1 MNAPRIPAEMKA
13 VVTTGHGRL
22 DKLDYRTVPV
32 PAPAAD
38 EVLVKVAACG
48 LNNTDIWTR
57 EGRYGTEE
65 DPAAVAGPGRTPANF
80 PQIQGADIVGT
91 IVAVG
96 SGVAATRIGERVI
109 VDNTIYGEDE
119 TGTGYIGS
127 IGGTHPGGYAEYCAV
142 PAVSA
147 FAVRTSLSDAE
158 LATFPCAYSTAE
170 HMLSRAGLAAGETVL
185 VTGAS
190 GGVGSAL
197 IQLAQARGAK
207 AVGVARASKLDWV
220 RKLGPVAAVDSDAP
234 DFAEAVRRAIG
245 RPSVEVVADVVG
257 GRHMGALLGLLRPL
271 GRYVTA
277 GAIAGPMVS
286 LDLRT
291 IYLKHLELS
300 GISLGRPEDFRAL
313 LGYIE
318 AGKVKPLLHK
328 TFPLAEIRRAQTEFM
343 QKNFTGKLVVL
354 P

>member
-1 MNAPRIPAEMKA
+1 MIPTEMKA
-13 VVTTGHGRL
+13 VVTTGHGGL
-22 DKLDYRTVPV
+22 EKLEYRTVPV
-32 PAPAAD
+32 PVPAVD

-57 EGRYGTEE
+57 EGKYGTEE
-65 DPAAVAGPGRTPANF
+65 DPSAVAGPGRTPAAF
-80 PQIQGADIVGT
+80 PLIQGADVVGR

-96 SGVAATRIGERVI
+96 AGVSAARIGERAI
-109 VDNTIYGEDE
+109 VDLTLYGEDE
-119 TGTGYIGS
+119 TGTGYVGS
-127 IGGTHPGGYAEYCAV
+127 IGGTRPGGYAEYCAV
-142 PAVSA
+142 PAAAA
-147 FAVRTSLSDAE
+147 FAVRSSLTDAE

-170 HMLSRAGLAAGETVL
+170 HMLARARVAAGETVL

-197 IQLAQARGAK
+197 IQLAYARGAK
-207 AVGVARASKLDWV
+207 AVGVARKSKLDWV
-220 RKLGPVAAVDSDAP
+220 RALGPIAAIDSDTP

-245 RPSVEVVADVVG
+245 RPHLEVVADVVG
-257 GRHMGALLGLLRPL
+257 GPHLGALLGLLRPL

-277 GAIAGPMVS
+277 GAIADPLVR

-300 GISLGRPEDFRAL
+300 GISLGRPEDFKAL

-328 TFPLAEIRRAQTEFM
+328 TFPLAEIKRAQTEFM
-343 QKNFTGKLVVL
+343 AKNFTGKLVVL

>member
-1 MNAPRIPAEMKA
+1 MIPTEMKA
-13 VVTTGHGRL
+13 VVTTGHGGL
-22 DKLDYRTVPV
+22 EKLDYRTVPV
-32 PAPAAD
+32 PLPTPD

-57 EGRYGTEE
+57 EGKYGTEA
-65 DPAAVAGPGRTPANF
+65 DPSAIAGPGRTPAAF
-80 PQIQGADIVGT
+80 PLIQGADLVGR

-96 SGVAATRIGERVI
+96 ADVSAARIGERVI
-109 VDNTIYGEDE
+109 VDLTIHGEDE
-119 TGTGYIGS
+119 TGTGYVGS
-127 IGGTHPGGYAEYCAV
+127 IGGTRPGGYAEYCAV
-142 PAVSA
+142 PASST
-147 FAVRTSLSDAE
+147 FAVRSSLSDAE

-170 HMLSRAGLAAGETVL
+170 HMLSRARVVAGETVL

-207 AVGVARASKLDWV
+207 AVGVARKSKLDWV
-220 RKLGPVAAVDSDAP
+220 RALGPIAAIDADAP
-234 DFAEAVRRAIG
+234 DFPEAVRRAIG
-245 RPSVEVVADVVG
+245 RPHLEVVADVVG
-257 GRHMGALLGLLRPL
+257 GRHLAALLGLLRPL

-277 GAIAGPMVS
+277 GAIADPLVS

-300 GISLGRPEDFRAL
+300 GISLGRPEDFKAL

-318 AGKVKPLLHK
+318 AGTVKPLLHK
-328 TFPLAEIRRAQTEFM
+328 TFPLAEIKRAQTEFM
-343 QKNFTGKLVVL
+343 AKSFTGKLAVL